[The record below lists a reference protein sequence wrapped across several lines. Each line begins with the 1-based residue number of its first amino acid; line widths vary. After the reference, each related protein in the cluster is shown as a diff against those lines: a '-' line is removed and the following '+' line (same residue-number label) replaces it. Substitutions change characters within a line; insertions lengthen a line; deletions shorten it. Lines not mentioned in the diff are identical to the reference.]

1 MKVSLFIKN
10 TVILSVYGV
19 ILRLVGM
26 VFRIFMVNK
35 IGSECTGLY
44 QLIFSVYM
52 LLSSAVNVS
61 LTTAVTRLVSKHS
74 ITSSKKQIRKIVKL
88 ASIGAVAIMTIVALC
103 GFMLSDII
111 AKIIG
116 DMRAV
121 QSVKI
126 LVWSLPFMSI
136 TACLKGYFLAVKNT
150 ISPSN
155 AQVFEQIIRIF
166 VVGGLLIYFPTEN
179 LSLCCAYILLGDT
192 IAEIMSC
199 GLLYLLYNSDI
210 KKRNFKGSD
219 NVSGVSRELFRIGM
233 PIGANRLATS
243 SLRTVENLI
252 IPSALTKFSGSSSMA
267 LSSYGLVRGMAL
279 PIILFPSSI
288 LGSVSQLLVPE
299 LAIATA
305 SKNNL
310 KIKSSVEKVLSITIY
325 FSIFFGF
332 VFHLCSSELG
342 RIIYHSNE
350 VGMILKLLCP
360 VVPMMYLEF
369 VCDGILKGLDQ
380 QLHTFFYSLSDC
392 VLRILGIWYFVGRYG
407 LYGFIGVMIFSNI
420 FSSSLCL
427 HRILQIVKPKI
438 DIVNCIVKPIFIGGV
453 FDFTAIFVS
462 QYFDNDIIC
471 CMLKI
476 IILTFGYLLFTKS
489 TISKKI

>member
-61 LTTAVTRLVSKHS
+61 LTTAVTRLVSEHS
-74 ITSSKKQIRKIVKL
+74 VTSSKRQIRKIVRL
-88 ASIGAVAIMTIVALC
+88 ATLGAVVIMTIVAVC
-103 GFMLSDII
+103 GFMMSGVI

-116 DMRAV
+116 DMRAL

-136 TACLKGYFLAVKNT
+136 SACLKGYFSAVKNT

-166 VVGGLLIYFPTEN
+166 VVGGLLIFFPTQN

-192 IAEIMSC
+192 IAEILSC

-210 KKRNFKGSD
+210 KKRVFKGND
-219 NVSGVSRELFRIGM
+219 DVRGVSKELIRIGL
-233 PIGANRLATS
+233 PIGANRFATS
-243 SLRTVENLI
+243 SLRTVENLL
-252 IPSALTKFSGSSSMA
+252 IPSALTKFSGSSTVA
-267 LSSYGLVRGMAL
+267 LSSFGLVRGMAL

-332 VFHLCSSELG
+332 VFHLCSGELG
-342 RIIYHSNE
+342 RIIYHSDE
-350 VGMILKLLCP
+350 VGVILKLLCP

-392 VLRILGIWYFVGRYG
+392 ILRILGIYYFVGKYG
-407 LYGFIGVMIFSNI
+407 LYGFMGVMIFSNI

-427 HRILQIVKPKI
+427 HRILRIVKPKI
-438 DIVNCIVKPIFIGGV
+438 DITNCIVKPILVGLA
-453 FDFTAIFVS
+453 FDFTAVFASQFFVG
-462 QYFDNDIIC
+462 DIIC
-471 CMLKI
+471 CVVKL
-476 IILTFGYLLFTKS
+476 IILTFGYLIFTKS
-489 TISKKI
+489 TISEKI